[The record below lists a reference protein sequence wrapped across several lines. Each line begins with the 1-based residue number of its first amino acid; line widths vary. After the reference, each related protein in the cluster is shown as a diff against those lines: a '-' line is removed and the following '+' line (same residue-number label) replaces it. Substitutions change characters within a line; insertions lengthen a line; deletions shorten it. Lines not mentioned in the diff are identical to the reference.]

1 MTAIPMTKP
10 HIQISV
16 VGTDKR
22 GVIARFTGEIFRA
35 GGNIEDLEQHVQDQV
50 FAMSVLVDASELKVS
65 REDFEKALQAA
76 GSDLQMEVRVVHTDR
91 PRRQRIALL
100 VTREPACPEA
110 MIRAWKAGRING
122 DIAIAIGTS
131 PVLEKLATDAG
142 LPFHHVET
150 GNQATNE
157 EKILELLAA
166 TDVDLVVLARY
177 MRILSPKFV
186 LRYPSRII
194 NLHPSLLPSFP
205 GASAYRQAHQFGA
218 RIIGCTA
225 HYVTTDLD
233 RGPVIAQSAFQA
245 EADGPEKP
253 EDVIAKGQK
262 LEGETLLRAVQL
274 HLSGRLRIIRNK
286 VEILPEK

>member
-1 MTAIPMTKP
+1 MARPLL
-10 HIQISV
+10 QISV
-16 VGTDKR
+16 VGADKR
-22 GVIARFTGEIFRA
+22 GVIARFTGEIFKA

-50 FAMSVLVDASELKVS
+50 FAMSVLVDVSELKIP
-65 REDFEKALQAA
+65 REQFEKALQQA
-76 GSDLQMEVRVVHTDR
+76 GADLQMEVRLVHSDR
-91 PRRQRIALL
+91 PRRQRVAVL

-110 MIRAWKAGRING
+110 LIRAWKEGRING
-122 DIAIAIGTS
+122 DIVTVIGTA
-131 PVLEKLATDAG
+131 PALEKLAKDAG

-150 GNQATNE
+150 GNQSSNE
-157 EKILELLAA
+157 TKILELLSAA
-166 TDVDLVVLARY
+166 DVDLVVLARY

-218 RIIGCTA
+218 RVIGCTA

-233 RGPVIAQSAFQA
+233 RGPVIAQSAFTA
-245 EADGPEKP
+245 EQNGPEKI
-253 EDVIAKGQK
+253 EDLIARGQA

-274 HLSGRLRIIRNK
+274 HLSGRLRVIRNK
-286 VEILPEK
+286 VEILAQ